1 MNSPR
6 TVTSQWRDYLFRV
19 PACLCVRARGEV
31 SRGEGAARL
40 CVHARGEV
48 SRGEVSRG
56 EVSQGE
62 GEIAPCWRLAD

>member
-1 MNSPR
+1 M
-6 TVTSQWRDYLFRV
+6 
-19 PACLCVRARGEV
+19 RARGEV